1 MVAVDD
7 ITSIP
12 APSMDENWHIYL
24 HSFAER
30 DYVIYNVSQNK
41 MTM

>member
-7 ITSIP
+7 ITGTP

-24 HSFAER
+24 HSLGER

-41 MTM
+41 IN